1 LTWRILMT
9 FRSSICEATM
19 KLGYTSPDSIAL
31 EYGDLVLSYEEL
43 DLRADR
49 FAGYLT
55 QLGVMPDSTVAICM
69 DRSFDWIIAALGTMR
84 VGAAYVPLDSAWPDS
99 RLRFA
104 LEDSGAA
111 VLVAPTAL
119 LDRLATTARGI
130 DPSRDAAVIATTPRL
145 EPRSVRPESLAYVIY
160 TSGSTGVPKGV
171 EITHANLAHLIRW
184 HLDAFKVT
192 QHDRASHL
200 AGLGFDAAVWEIW
213 PYLLAGATI
222 CLADDAVRSSPELM
236 QQWIIRERVTIG
248 FVPTVHAG
256 AMMTMEWPATTKLRY
271 LLTGGD
277 TLHHAPASH
286 LPFEV
291 VNNYGP
297 TECTVVST
305 FSVLRPEA
313 TGTPSI
319 GRAITGAKVYL
330 LDERGERVADGEVG
344 EIYIGGNGVGR
355 GYRNLPDATGKS
367 FLPDPFAG
375 VPDARMYRS
384 GDRGVLRAD
393 GEIEFRGRLDRQAKI
408 RGQRIELDEI
418 GGILNQH
425 PDVNFAV
432 ATVNSSEEGEN
443 QLVAYVL
450 PKEGGIAPSA
460 RDLQEFLLH
469 SLPQYMV
476 PAIFVKLEAL
486 PLSPSGKLDLKM
498 LPNPAAALLRRETA
512 RSADGPIEERLLS
525 LVREL
530 LQNDAI
536 TAEDNFF
543 LAGGHSLLGMQL
555 VMRLRKAFDVAFTLR
570 QLFEA
575 PTVETLALLI
585 ETKLTEKRLCAIWMG
600 LLGQEKIALDA
611 NFFDLGGNGA
621 LVAALQRRIIAE
633 FGRRITIDEFH
644 KHSTVRQQAEL
655 IHGNL
660 RTKLSLPPGVL
671 ALQPKGDRNSFFWV
685 HYPCEN
691 LAEAMGQNRPFLFVT
706 LTDEDLASLGNGP
719 PLRNI
724 ATCLMRKILATQQK
738 GPYTLGGFCIGGV
751 LAYEIACQMRAGG
764 HEVSLL
770 VLLDTPSPLYYRS
783 PYLLAPRLSQA
794 QYLMKRVTQLGLR
807 VSFLNLRERLSKRF
821 PHTANKAVVKPEF
834 DPVQESDPVQKMI
847 EFAASQ
853 YQPETYDG
861 KVVMLLAS
869 GHPPHVDFLPGW
881 QSLIPQNLQTQY
893 EQGQHLELTQ
903 APAVH
908 RVADAI
914 NAHLIT
920 CVEDRIAP
928 TERVDSGRIDPANG
942 PASAPKISGATPQQ
956 NAFDGGDND
965 EGFRCNLDD
974 RS

>member
-1 LTWRILMT
+1 MASHGYNFETT
-9 FRSSICEATM
+9 V
-19 KLGYTSPDSIAL
+19 KLPHASPDSIAL
-31 EYGDLVLSYEEL
+31 EHGDLVLSYAEL

-55 QLGVMPDSTVAICM
+55 ELGVMPDSTVALCM
-69 DRSFDWIIAALGTMR
+69 DRSFDWIIAALGIMR
-84 VGAAYVPLDSAWPDS
+84 AGAAYVPLDSAWPDS

-111 VLVAPTAL
+111 ALVAPTTL
-119 LDRLATTARGI
+119 LDRLATAARGV
-130 DPSRDAAVIATTPRL
+130 DPLRDAEVIARTPRL
-145 EPRSVRPESLAYVIY
+145 EPRPGRPESLAYVIY
-160 TSGSTGVPKGV
+160 TSGSTGHPKGV
-171 EITHANLAHLIRW
+171 EITHANLAHLIQW

-213 PYLLAGATI
+213 PYLSAGATI

-236 QQWIIRERVTIG
+236 QQWMVRKRVTIG
-248 FVPTVHAG
+248 FAPTVHAG
-256 AMMTMEWPATTKLRY
+256 AMMMTEWPAATALRY

-319 GRAITGAKVYL
+319 GRAIAGATVYL
-330 LDERGERVADGEVG
+330 LDERGEQVADGEVG

-355 GYRNLPDATGKS
+355 GYRNLPEATGKS

-375 VPDARMYRS
+375 VQGARMYRS
-384 GDRGVLRAD
+384 GDRGVLRED

-418 GGILNQH
+418 GGVLNQH
-425 PDVNFAV
+425 PEVKFAI

-443 QLVAYVL
+443 QLVAYVV
-450 PKEGGIAPSA
+450 PKEGGPVPTAT
-460 RDLQEFLLH
+460 DLQEFLLR

-476 PAIFVKLEAL
+476 PAIFVRLETL

-498 LPNPAAALLRRETA
+498 LPNPATASLLARETA
-512 RSADGPIEERLLS
+512 RSANGPIEERLLE
-525 LVREL
+525 LMREL
-530 LQNDAI
+530 LQSDAI

-555 VMRLRKAFDVAFTLR
+555 VMRLRKTFGVAFTLR

-575 PTVETLALLI
+575 PTVESLALLV
-585 ETKLTEKRLCAIWMG
+585 ETKLAEERLCVIWVD
-600 LLGQEKIALDA
+600 LLGVESVALDA
-611 NFFDLGGNGA
+611 NFFDLGGNGM

-633 FGRRITIDEFH
+633 FGRRIKIEEFR
-644 KHSTVRQQAEL
+644 SNPTVRQQAKL
-655 IHGNL
+655 IHGDH
-660 RTKLSLPPGVL
+660 RTKLSLPSGVL
-671 ALQPKGDRNSFFWV
+671 ALQPRGDRNSFFWV

-691 LAEAMGQNRPFLFVT
+691 LAEAMGQDRPFLFVT
-706 LTDEDLASLGNGP
+706 LTDEDLESLGDGP

-724 ATCLMRKILATQQK
+724 ATRLMRKILATQRE
-738 GPYTLGGFCIGGV
+738 GPYTLGGFCVGGV
-751 LAYEIACQMRAGG
+751 LAYEIACQLKAGG

-770 VLLDTPSPLYYRS
+770 ALLDTPSPLYYKS
-783 PYLLAPRLSQA
+783 PHLLATRLSQA
-794 QYLMKRVTQLGLR
+794 QYLMKRVARLGLR
-807 VSFLNLRERLSKRF
+807 DSLLNLRKRLSKHL
-821 PHTANKAVVKPEF
+821 PHKTNKAAANPEL
-834 DPVQESDPVQKMI
+834 DAVQESDPVQVMI
-847 EFAASQ
+847 ELAASQ
-853 YQPETYDG
+853 YQPEAYDG

-869 GHPPHVDFLPGW
+869 GHPPHVDFLAGW
-881 QSLIPQNLQTQY
+881 QPLIPQNMQTHY
-893 EQGQHLELTQ
+893 IQGQHLELTQ
-903 APAVH
+903 APAVQH
-908 RVADAI
+908 VADAI
-914 NAHLIT
+914 NVHLVPRT
-920 CVEDRIAP
+920 KEDELVSFGSDSAGSSGFYPKI
-928 TERVDSGRIDPANG
+928 DSGKSSPADER
-942 PASAPKISGATPQQ
+942 ASTPRTPV
-956 NAFDGGDND
+956 
-965 EGFRCNLDD
+965 EPTTKYV
-974 RS
+974 